1 MFSVDPASI
10 VTFAFNNQ
18 TPSLLSG
25 SLYKALFSAP
35 PSCSYISVKLT
46 GALHETVIVRVVASY
61 VIHPD
66 SGNAYAGRIC
76 CSSDDIDKLAKAN
89 VENIS
94 KMAVVTLA
102 YSNLVER
109 LAVRVWLIFFL
120 FLFVLS

>member
-1 MFSVDPASI
+1 MN
-10 VTFAFNNQ
+10 T
-18 TPSLLSG
+18 L
-25 SLYKALFSAP
+25 
-35 PSCSYISVKLT
+35 
-46 GALHETVIVRVVASY
+46 VVASY

-76 CSSDDIDKLAKAN
+76 WSSDDIDKLAKAN

-94 KMAVVTLA
+94 KMAVVTPA
-102 YSNLVER
+102 YSTLVER